1 MRLIFN
7 AAHLDANSVG
17 TFELLSTSG
26 DELEESE
33 LLVAFCVPQVF
44 EKNRNAL
51 GISVG
56 LELVA
61 VLFQKALKMM
71 LTLMTHA
78 NESDLERIVVGQDSI
93 VHDDEI
99 VV

>member
-1 MRLIFN
+1 MQLIFN

-33 LLVAFCVPQVF
+33 LLVALSVPQVF
-44 EKNRNAL
+44 EKDGDAL
-51 GISVG
+51 GICVG

-61 VLFQKALKMM
+61 VLFQKALK
-71 LTLMTHA
+71 
-78 NESDLERIVVGQDSI
+78 
-93 VHDDEI
+93 
-99 VV
+99 